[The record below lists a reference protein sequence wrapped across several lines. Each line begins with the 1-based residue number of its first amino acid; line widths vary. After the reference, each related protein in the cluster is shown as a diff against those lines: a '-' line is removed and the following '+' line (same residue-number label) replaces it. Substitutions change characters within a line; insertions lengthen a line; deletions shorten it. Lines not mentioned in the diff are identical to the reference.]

1 MASVRVGTSGYAYV
15 EWIGPVYPAGTRKEE
30 CLPLYSGMFPTV
42 ELNFSYYRMP
52 SAEQLRRFVDQ
63 TAASFSFSV
72 KANEV
77 LTHKIEPASWKE
89 GAAAFLRAIE
99 ALRAANRLD
108 ALLFQFPYSF
118 HYEPDRRRYLDALL
132 GEFASLPVAVEF
144 RNHEWF
150 NNRVIA
156 ALRERGVSLVSLDL
170 PELPNLPPLMDV
182 VTAPLAY
189 IRFHGR
195 NDRAWW
201 GSDSASRY
209 NYCYSDV
216 ELGAWAERIRGIAA
230 RADRTLV
237 YFNNHP
243 GGQAARN
250 ALSFTELLRRAGL
263 PA

>member
-1 MASVRVGTSGYAYV
+1 
-15 EWIGPVYPAGTRKEE
+15 
-30 CLPLYSGMFPTV
+30 MFPSV

-52 SAEQLRRFVDQ
+52 SSEQLKRFVDQ
-63 TAASFSFSV
+63 TRSHFSFSV
-72 KANEV
+72 KANET
-77 LTHKIEPASWKE
+77 LTHKIDPTSWKE
-89 GAAAFLRAIE
+89 SAASFLRAIE
-99 ALRAANRLD
+99 TLRAEDRLD

-156 ALRERGVSLVSLDL
+156 AFHDRKVALVSLDL

-189 IRFHGR
+189 VRFHGR

-209 NYCYSDV
+209 NYLYSDA

-243 GGQAARN
+243 GGQSVRN
-250 ALSFTELLRRAGL
+250 ALSFTELLRREGL
-263 PA
+263 PV